1 MNEPITR
8 TTGQSA
14 MLPGTVSVGDLV
26 WTSGLVSPSALAAV
40 ATGAEVPA
48 RQQIIETLALLRTT
62 LDEAGVSADR
72 VVRIDAYV
80 SDAGLVPVWNELY
93 VQVWPEP
100 GPARITLVAGF
111 VSPAIHFELMAT
123 AVR

>member
-14 MLPGTVSVGDLV
+14 LLPGTVSVGDLV
-26 WTSGLVSPSALAAV
+26 WTSGLVSPSALAAA

-62 LDEAGVSADR
+62 LDEAGVSVDR

-80 SDAGLVPVWNELY
+80 SDAGLVPVWNEFY
-93 VQVWPEP
+93 VQVWREP

-111 VSPAIHFELMAT
+111 VSPVIHFELMAT